1 MDNNQ
6 KWINEVMSQNVDA
19 SIGQDYTRLALNF
32 LFIKDDIFKN
42 KIYLR
47 RIAEFIYR
55 FYIDNAN
62 LAEVN
67 PSPLI
72 KNIKH
77 YKPDDLYN
85 YCYEQLLIWKKDKK
99 SLLSC
104 NKEYAEISYEYETDN
119 NNEFKNKY
127 KFVTKMMFIK
137 FLKREIWY
145 DDDIE
150 SKIDENF
157 NINQYLSYM
166 KDSRERNRMF
176 EEINY
181 CPLCEET
188 DEKSLN
194 AIHIV
199 EYNKCGKDELVNKNN
214 MLLLCDEHCKEY
226 LENKFKFLNNGYIKI
241 LEPNL
246 NLDKRMHLGIELL
259 NSDRKKYIERSME

>member
-19 SIGQDYTRLALNF
+19 SIGEDYTRLAFNF
-32 LFIKDDIFKN
+32 LFIKDDIFNN
-42 KIYLR
+42 KIYLK
-47 RIAEFIYR
+47 RIDEFVYR
-55 FYIDNAN
+55 FYIDNDN
-62 LAEVN
+62 LAKVN

-72 KNIKH
+72 RNIKH

-104 NKEYAEISYEYETDN
+104 NKEFVEISSEIDN

-137 FLKREIWY
+137 FLKKEIWY

-150 SKIDENF
+150 SKLDENF
-157 NINQYLSYM
+157 NIEQYLSYM

-188 DEKSLN
+188 DEKKLN
-194 AIHIV
+194 TIHI
-199 EYNKCGKDELVNKNN
+199 ESYNKCKKNELVDKNN

-226 LENKFKFLNNGYIKI
+226 LDNRFQFLDNGYIKI
-241 LEPNL
+241 IEPNS

-259 NSDRKKYIERSME
+259 NGDRKKYIERSME